1 MASIIIAG
9 FSGIGKT
16 SLGKKYSNVID
27 LDSAEYAYDDS
38 DILYLSLEQRKGI
51 DRKQNKEWPEN
62 YIKAIKDA
70 ILKYEYVLVWDRIDI
85 VEEYIKNKL
94 DFILC
99 YPSKDSLEIYKER
112 YKNRGNSDFYI
123 DKKIKEYDEKMK
135 FFNKLNIKKIVLEG
149 NDTLEKYLIRNG
161 YRLIEK

>member
-1 MASIIIAG
+1 MAVIIAG

-38 DILYLSLEQRKGI
+38 DILYLNLEQRKGM

-70 ILKYEYVLVWDRIDI
+70 TCKYEYVLVWDRIDI
-85 VEEYIKNKL
+85 VEEYIKNNL

-99 YPSKDSLEIYKER
+99 YPSKDSLEIYKKR

-135 FFNKLNIKKIVLEG
+135 FFKELNVKKIILEG
-149 NDTLEKYLIRNG
+149 DDTLEKYLLRNEHK
-161 YRLIEK
+161 LIEK